1 MAAAC
6 ARSQTRKKKLEC
18 NRPWCRAVH
27 STLSVPGCCAAC
39 GVCACLRCAFAAFFV
54 GANHPTDCRYNT
66 STVPTGNE
74 CVGRTLPASSPESEE
89 IDPKS
94 VHHGTRQTSH
104 TQRHSTHTRDTRAA
118 ASSARRPTTGALIHD
133 RVWNPRFVLGT
144 YTVSHTPRRSR
155 HSTVGCGGHMA
166 SALHHTVHPG
176 MQLQGPYIVS
186 GLPDM
191 P

>member
-118 ASSARRPTTGALIHD
+118 ASSARRPPNELPFPVARVGSSTQQYRSRSLIHACT
-133 RVWNPRFVLGT
+133 RVCDS
-144 YTVSHTPRRSR
+144 SHRTL
-155 HSTVGCGGHMA
+155 VGR
-166 SALHHTVHPG
+166 
-176 MQLQGPYIVS
+176 
-186 GLPDM
+186 
-191 P
+191 